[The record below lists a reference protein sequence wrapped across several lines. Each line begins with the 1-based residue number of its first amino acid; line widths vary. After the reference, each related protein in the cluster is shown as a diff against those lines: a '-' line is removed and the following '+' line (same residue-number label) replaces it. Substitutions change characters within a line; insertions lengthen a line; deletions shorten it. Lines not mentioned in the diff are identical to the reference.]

1 VNAAPS
7 ETRSPRRPK
16 KRNPH
21 LWVALVW
28 LTPLAACGW
37 HLNDAPPAD
46 AGLEPVTFDSA
57 PRPDA
62 TPEPDAAVPPAPA
75 VCAQVCGWL
84 AQCAAAPDERACP
97 GVDSST
103 TDDFEVQC
111 RQLCAFVADFDRM
124 FPLAAAQ
131 EDALCDP
138 ALGTLKALSRDFA
151 VACAPSPP
159 PENAVCVGFGERV
172 AECVSLQCA
181 AIEPVR
187 AGLVWWMTQTCD
199 EAVAVG
205 DLSVDEVPLYA
216 GPEVPC
222 DGAGLS
228 ALVGQLLAPPRLG
241 GSSGPLSPLCT
252 GGPARPFEVCA
263 RACDRLGPCVG
274 ATSALGEPD
283 YCALVCA
290 VTPGLADA
298 FACAAAAPECGPLST
313 CFAR

>member
-1 VNAAPS
+1 MACGLPF
-7 ETRSPRRPK
+7 
-16 KRNPH
+16 
-21 LWVALVW
+21 
-28 LTPLAACGW
+28 AACGW
-37 HLNDAPPAD
+37 HLNDSPHED
-46 AGLEPVTFDSA
+46 AGLPSLA
-57 PRPDA
+57 LDA
-62 TPEPDAAVPPAPA
+62 TPVLDAAPEPDAAVPPAPA

-274 ATSALGEPD
+274 ASSALGEPD

>member
-1 VNAAPS
+1 MACGLPF
-7 ETRSPRRPK
+7 
-16 KRNPH
+16 
-21 LWVALVW
+21 
-28 LTPLAACGW
+28 AACGW
-37 HLNDAPPAD
+37 HLNDSPHED
-46 AGLEPVTFDSA
+46 AGLPSLA
-57 PRPDA
+57 LDA
-62 TPEPDAAVPPAPA
+62 TPVLDAAPEPDAAVPPAPA

-103 TDDFEVQC
+103 TEDFEVQC

-222 DGAGLS
+222 DVAGLS

-241 GSSGPLSPLCT
+241 CSSGPLSPLCT

>member
-1 VNAAPS
+1 MACGLPF
-7 ETRSPRRPK
+7 
-16 KRNPH
+16 
-21 LWVALVW
+21 
-28 LTPLAACGW
+28 AACGW
-37 HLNDAPPAD
+37 HLNDSPPED
-46 AGLEPVTFDSA
+46 AGLPSPVLDAA
-57 PRPDA
+57 PVPDA
-62 TPEPDAAVPPAPA
+62 APEPDAAVPPAPA

-84 AQCAAAPDERACP
+84 AQCAATPQDTACP
-97 GVDSST
+97 GVDPAGVE
-103 TDDFEVQC
+103 DFEVQC

-124 FPLAAAQ
+124 FPLADAQ
-131 EDALCDP
+131 EAALCDP
-138 ALGTLKALSRDFA
+138 ALSTLKALSRDVA

-187 AGLVWWMTQTCD
+187 AGLVWWMAQTCD

-222 DGAGLS
+222 EAEGLS

-241 GSSGPLSPLCT
+241 GGAGPLSPLCT
-252 GGPARPFEVCA
+252 DGPARPFEVCA

-298 FACAAAAPECGPLST
+298 FSCAANAPECGPLST

>member
-1 VNAAPS
+1 MACGLPF
-7 ETRSPRRPK
+7 
-16 KRNPH
+16 
-21 LWVALVW
+21 
-28 LTPLAACGW
+28 AACGW
-37 HLNDAPPAD
+37 HLNDSPHED
-46 AGLEPVTFDSA
+46 AGLPSLA
-57 PRPDA
+57 LDA
-62 TPEPDAAVPPAPA
+62 TPVLDAAPEPDAAVPPAPA

>member
-1 VNAAPS
+1 MACGLPF
-7 ETRSPRRPK
+7 
-16 KRNPH
+16 
-21 LWVALVW
+21 
-28 LTPLAACGW
+28 AACGW
-37 HLNDAPPAD
+37 HLNDSPHED
-46 AGLEPVTFDSA
+46 AGLPSLA
-57 PRPDA
+57 LDA
-62 TPEPDAAVPPAPA
+62 TPVLDAAPEPDAAVPPAPA

-103 TDDFEVQC
+103 ADDFEVQC

-274 ATSALGEPD
+274 ATSALSEAD